1 MNYEEIAKEI
11 LEGTCETDEIFEDY
25 DMDLIEAGYLD
36 SFSLLNIIVE
46 IENKM
51 GIKLQPTDV
60 KKEDITSVNSF
71 IAFLTVLGDKK

>member
-11 LEGTCETDEIFEDY
+11 LGGTCETDEIFEDY

-36 SFSLLNIIVE
+36 SFSLVNIIVE
-46 IENKM
+46 IENNM

-60 KKEDITSVNSF
+60 KKENITSVNSF
-71 IAFLTVLGDKK
+71 IAFLTGLGAKK